1 MSSITYTD
9 FQVLNA
15 VLSKKAVKNMKGHF
29 FFAHE
34 TPALMAHATVTK
46 SNEVYDYILHMPYSS
61 LTEWAMTVL
70 SVLPR
75 VKTPFLKLRF
85 GTQECSLT
93 LDEIATV
100 LGYPKEESLF
110 EYAAAEA
117 VPKTPAAGSAGVGAA
132 AASAAAPPASALP
145 TPGPFK
151 LIENVLAFT
160 IQQKNKPAA
169 AAAPAETFTPPSSA
183 KARAILHKIANGETL
198 TEEESA
204 FDLFAPEEENEEED
218 LAKAKAMATHRVEA
232 EAATKEAERLLEHL
246 LSLTRGD
253 SVSAGV
259 VQSILKAY
267 HAQKER
273 EFIAAM
279 RLSNA
284 YLEHR
289 QFFAPAPNVLKMID
303 KELGRYAFIAKA
315 ILEEGM

>member
-34 TPALMAHATVTK
+34 TPELMAHATVTK

-75 VKTPFLKLRF
+75 AKTPFLKLRF

-132 AASAAAPPASALP
+132 AAAPPASALP

-160 IQQKNKPAA
+160 IQQKNNSAA
-169 AAAPAETFTPPSSA
+169 AAAPTETFTPPSSA
-183 KARAILHKIANGETL
+183 KARAILRKIANGQTL

-204 FDLFAPEEENEEED
+204 FDLFAPEEENEEGD
-218 LAKAKAMATHRVEA
+218 LAKAMATHRVEA

-289 QFFAPAPNVLKMID
+289 QFFAPAPNVLKMIE